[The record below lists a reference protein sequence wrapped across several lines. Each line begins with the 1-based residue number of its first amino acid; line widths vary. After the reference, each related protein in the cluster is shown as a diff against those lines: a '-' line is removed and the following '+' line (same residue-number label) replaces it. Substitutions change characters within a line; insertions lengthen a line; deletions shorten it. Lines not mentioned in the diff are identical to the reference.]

1 MKLNFKLY
9 STNFSAP
16 IKKRWWIFDPTHKV
30 KNGFVHMGTIPLF
43 LLLAFRKLLLAVGPP
58 SPSLV
63 HLRAHFARHVQ
74 CVLSG
79 VLSST
84 LHMLE
89 KCHFVYNA
97 HISISHVFM
106 HIFVVQKLQI
116 NPERESGTD
125 DTYTVYRLYSIHIDS
140 IDNRWEIPEYRL
152 TMIHMK
158 Q

>member
-16 IKKRWWIFDPTHKV
+16 IKKKVVDFRSYSQSEKWFCTHGNDTTFSIAHFSQV
-30 KNGFVHMGTIPLF
+30 TSCCWP
-43 LLLAFRKLLLAVGPP
+43 PP

-63 HLRAHFARHVQ
+63 QLRAHFARHVQ

-140 IDNRWEIPEYRL
+140 IDNR
-152 TMIHMK
+152 
-158 Q
+158 